1 MRNTFS
7 LDLLK
12 KLHLARYVYLN
23 EEFNECYAWFSGP
36 VIKIFEYSGDE
47 VGEATIV
54 NDATKAEYSITDD
67 INFRDVTTSIDSIVR
82 DLYTGNVDE

>member
-7 LDLLK
+7 LELLK
-12 KLHLARYVYLN
+12 RLHLARYVYLN
-23 EEFNECYAWFSGP
+23 EEFNEIYAWFSGP
-36 VIKIFEYSGDE
+36 SIKIFEFTGDE

-54 NDATKAEYSITDD
+54 NESTKREYSLNEE

-82 DLYTGNVDE
+82 ELYTGESDE

>member
-1 MRNTFS
+1 MKNTFS
-7 LDLLK
+7 VDLLR

-23 EEFNECYAWFSGP
+23 EDFNEIYAWFSGP
-36 VIKIFEYSGDE
+36 VIKIYEFTGDE

-54 NDATKAEYSITDD
+54 NEATKSDYTINDE

-82 DLYTGNVDE
+82 DLYTGTLDE

>member
-1 MRNTFS
+1 MKNTFS
-7 LDLLK
+7 VDLLR

-23 EEFNECYAWFSGP
+23 EDFNELYAWFSGP
-36 VIKIFEYSGDE
+36 VIKIYEFTGDE

-54 NDATKAEYSITDD
+54 NEETKSDYTINDE

-82 DLYTGNVDE
+82 DLYTGALDE